1 MDKFVCFQQW
11 VQITPRVFYQVG
23 LGDAALRVMG
33 TEGWGQ
39 MSQVGTNDGHR
50 CPRWVQRDGHRG
62 MCTDVPDGHLTKGWA
77 QISQMDTKG
86 GRVEATEPLAPL
98 PSPRLFNLDLFFK
111 HQHLILR
118 CGPRPPL
125 IPNPP
130 VVCGNIYSAFTSS
143 SSPDFT
149 GTSQFPIT
157 HIQ

>member
-1 MDKFVCFQQW
+1 MGPNYTQGFLPGGSGRCS
-11 VQITPRVFYQVG
+11 PRSDG
-23 LGDAALRVMG
+23 HRGMG
-33 TEGWGQ
+33 TDVPGGHKWWAQ
-39 MSQVGTNDGHR
+39 MSQVGTEGWAQRDVHR
-50 CPRWVQRDGHRG
+50 CPRWAQ
-62 MCTDVPDGHLTKGWA
+62 MSQTDTKGWVE
-77 QISQMDTKG
+77 ISQMDTKG